1 MSDEEFV
8 KRIGQIYNNLLKI
21 QKDEDY
27 VINQPQMEK
36 FCDIYGF
43 LLETVKK
50 CGGKVDKSVLVPRE
64 ECGGINAYFTVLDI
78 WGQNVKKFCDVMQHA
93 SAFSVDASN
102 DGICLSIT
110 VPNVFV
116 LAEK

>member
-8 KRIGQIYNNLLKI
+8 RRMGQIYNNLLKI

-78 WGQNVKKFCDVMQHA
+78 WGDSVKKFCDVMQHA
-93 SAFSVDASN
+93 SAFSIDSTN

-110 VPNVFV
+110 VPNVFIP
-116 LAEK
+116 KQK

>member
-8 KRIGQIYNNLLKI
+8 RRMGKVYHNFLKM

-27 VINQPQMEK
+27 VINQPQMAK
-36 FCDIYGF
+36 FCDIYEF

-50 CGGKVDKSVLVPRE
+50 CGGKVDESVLVPRE

-78 WGQNVKKFCDVMQHA
+78 WGDSVKKFCDVMKHA
-93 SAFSVDASN
+93 SAFSIDSTN

-110 VPNVFV
+110 VPNVFIP
-116 LAEK
+116 KQK